1 MELKFNQTES
11 VHTVQIEGKDVQ
23 VVPVETV
30 NKFVETANQE
40 VITTVENAQKEERT
54 KVSRELSKKIGVNL
68 FDETETNNFL
78 ERQKTMVSKEDFD
91 AVKSELGDFL
101 TLKTEHNNLQIDHAL
116 LKGNVAED
124 YQPKAKKL
132 IDLELKT
139 TEGITLDQAA
149 AKVLKEFPMFVSK
162 TKRVGIDLNDDPETM
177 TGYERHVA
185 EKYKDNP
192 YYKK

>member
-11 VHTVQIEGKDVQ
+11 VHTVQIQGKDVQ